1 MKRAKFQD
9 IVNKMTTLRSSPSPS
24 PSIEIYPIIQEMFN
38 QSLTLR
44 GGHPNNTEMIPLITE
59 STIYN
64 LETIQRIAFGVIQ
77 LGVAFFLLQTCAM
90 CIVANRKKQ
99 KQENV
104 SVNIPNPYTWVMNKY
119 KQWRF
124 AEVLPTIRPKKAK
137 ESPFCGPLQTPP
149 ILPTC
154 PRLDGAEKGQNI
166 MFRFR
171 GPTNSRI
178 ESESTNSD
186 TETRI
191 TIVAVV
197 ENNSKPPLAPKPIVA
212 VQPV

>member
-1 MKRAKFQD
+1 MRAKFQD

-24 PSIEIYPIIQEMFN
+24 PSISEYPIIQEIFN

-44 GGHPNNTEMIPLITE
+44 GGQPNNTEMAHVINE

-64 LETIQRIAFGVIQ
+64 LKTIQHIA
-77 LGVAFFLLQTCAM
+77 LGVLQLAIAFFLLQLCAM
-90 CIVANRKKQ
+90 CIVRGAKEAKKQ

-104 SVNIPNPYTWVMNKY
+104 SVNIPNPFNWIMNKY
-119 KQWRF
+119 KQWKF

-149 ILPTC
+149 ILPSC

-178 ESESTNSD
+178 ESEGD

-197 ENNSKPPLAPKPIVA
+197 ENNSKPPLPPRPVVA